1 MKIRLNKYLSEA
13 GICSRREAD
22 RRVEAGRV
30 KVDGQ
35 KAVVGMQVEEGQ
47 MVTLDGKKVQGAS
60 ENRTILLAVHKPRGV
75 VCSNVSQREEVNII
89 EYLNYPERI
98 TYAGRLDKDSEGLL
112 LMTNRGD
119 IIHQMMKGSHGHE
132 KEYEVVVDRPV
143 TDRFLRAMASGVDL
157 PELKVRTRPCQVERM
172 GERTFRIILTQGLNR
187 QIRRM
192 CKEQGYRVQ
201 KLTRVRI
208 LNIRLGHLKA
218 GAYRKVTEEEMKEL
232 MFFLGHKKEPAASEK
247 ELGALITSKRQPA
260 APKKELGALKKQA
273 ERRRRG

>member
-1 MKIRLNKYLSEA
+1 
-13 GICSRREAD
+13 
-22 RRVEAGRV
+22 
-30 KVDGQ
+30 
-35 KAVVGMQVEEGQ
+35 
-47 MVTLDGKKVQGAS
+47 
-60 ENRTILLAVHKPRGV
+60 
-75 VCSNVSQREEVNII
+75 
-89 EYLNYPERI
+89 
-98 TYAGRLDKDSEGLL
+98 
-112 LMTNRGD
+112 
-119 IIHQMMKGSHGHE
+119 
-132 KEYEVVVDRPV
+132 
-143 TDRFLRAMASGVDL
+143 
-157 PELKVRTRPCQVERM
+157 M

-260 APKKELGALKKQA
+260 APKKELGAPKKQA